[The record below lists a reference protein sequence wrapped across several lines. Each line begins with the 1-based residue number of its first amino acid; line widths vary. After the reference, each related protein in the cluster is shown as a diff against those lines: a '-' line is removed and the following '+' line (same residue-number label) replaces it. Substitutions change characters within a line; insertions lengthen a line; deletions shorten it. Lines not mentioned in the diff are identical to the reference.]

1 MNAGYLVSGVLS
13 IAVLG
18 YLLFVLLKPE
28 RF

>member
-1 MNAGYLVSGVLS
+1 MNAGYWVSGVLS

>member
-13 IAVLG
+13 IVVLG

>member
-1 MNAGYLVSGVLS
+1 MNVGYWATGILS
-13 IAVLG
+13 VAVLG

>member
-13 IAVLG
+13 VVVLG

>member
-1 MNAGYLVSGVLS
+1 MDAGYLVSGVLS
-13 IAVLG
+13 IVVLG